1 MNSWTKRLLGE
12 LTKCGL
18 VERDEDENTYQATV
32 STISESLWQE
42 LKSIR
47 SRETELSVKVRL
59 VSGPEDEQDLLEFDA
74 RPSHESLIV
83 SIAKNHIQDKLR
95 FFERE
100 NLVRTLATKPE
111 IFERA
116 TLILVAD
123 IDSGPTALG
132 SRTLPWL
139 DEVSIDVASIKEVKS
154 PRVVVND
161 ASGRGLVPENISCWL
176 TTEADH
182 ELMSDFYGPVA
193 ARRLSLSLPSAL
205 LEGTG
210 KSLFAI
216 TELKRK
222 TKVSVEPQSDAVWAN
237 TSLLKELNDL
247 AVWVYYDGPDTDN
260 RHSIVA
266 SEIARSLPK
275 DETWGKGLNLIASN
289 ALETSKIAY
298 RLHLYDKS
306 VEALKLMSDLR
317 KGLAEDV
324 KAVSAQ
330 TASLSAG
337 LWRDAAVALGGL
349 ALKSLTNGSGLVVVV
364 TIVYLVISCFL
375 NSEAASQAVSAVRK
389 NEQMFKQKLYL
400 PIVSKDEYREIS
412 GARYDEIISDFN
424 RYKRQIKSVYGG
436 AITALSLTLVHEY
449 ASEISCFSAHFTRW
463 VGRLSMPDAIALFPA
478 ACLN

>member
-1 MNSWTKRLLGE
+1 MNSWTNRLLNE

-32 STISESLWQE
+32 STISESLWRE

-47 SRETELSVKVRL
+47 SRESELSVRVRL
-59 VSGPEDEQDLLEFDA
+59 VSGPEDEQDLLELEA
-74 RPSHESLIV
+74 RPDHESLIV
-83 SIAKNHIQDKLR
+83 SIVKHHIQDTLR

-100 NLVRTLATKPE
+100 NLVRTVASKPE

-116 TLILVAD
+116 SMILVAD
-123 IDSGPTALG
+123 ITTGPTALG

-139 DEVSIDVASIKEVKS
+139 DDVSIDLTSINEVKS
-154 PRVVVND
+154 PRLVVND

-176 TTEADH
+176 STGSDH

-205 LEGTG
+205 LEGAG

-222 TKVSVEPQSDAVWAN
+222 TKVSIEPQSDGIWAN
-237 TSLLKELNDL
+237 KSLLKELNDL

-275 DETWGKGLNLIASN
+275 DETWGKGLHLIASN

-349 ALKSLTNGSGLVVVV
+349 ALKSLTNGSGWVVIVTILYLVV
-364 TIVYLVISCFL
+364 SCFF
-375 NSEAASQAVSAVRK
+375 NSEAASQAVRAVRK
-389 NEQMFKQKLYL
+389 NEQMFKEKLYL
-400 PIVSKDEYREIS
+400 PIVSTAEYSEIS
-412 GARYDEIISDFN
+412 GARYDEIISDFHKF
-424 RYKRQIKSVYGG
+424 KRLIKFVYG
-436 AITALSLTLVHEY
+436 ATITALSLVLAHEY
-449 ASEISCFSAHFTRW
+449 AFEISCFSGHLARW
-463 VGRLSMPDAIALFPA
+463 VGRLGMPDAVALFPS